1 MTMLYLTQKM
11 LKRFEIY
18 NVLKHQ
24 TRNVTIESSSK
35 PSVDQLSSLDNI
47 LQLRILSWAKNE

>member
-1 MTMLYLTQKM
+1 MLYLTQKM